1 MTKKSEIEALI
12 RLLDD
17 DDETIV
23 ANVTERIMFY
33 GEEVVFNLEK
43 AWETSTNPI
52 LQERI
57 ENIIHLINLKEVS
70 KQLKFWL
77 AESFPDLYV
86 GAEIVAKYH
95 FPDLDAQSLR
105 TSIEGIKQKIWLE
118 LNNDLTPLETIS
130 VFNHVFYGQLAFT
143 GNYESASSINDYCI
157 NHVLESKKGSSIS
170 IGILYIVI
178 AQELN
183 LPIYGVNLF
192 NHFILSYQKR
202 FIINFKEDNLVDNL
216 FYVNPVNKGAVFG
229 RQDIV
234 QYLDTI
240 KKEKDKQ
247 YFKPAHQKEVIKALL
262 GYMKRYFLNANEDQK
277 AEEIESLI
285 ELFS

>member
-17 DDETIV
+17 EDETIV
-23 ANVTERIMFY
+23 ANVSERILSY
-33 GEEVVFNLEK
+33 GSEIVFNLEN
-43 AWETSTNPI
+43 AWESSTNLI

-57 ENIIHLINLKEVS
+57 ENLIHLINLKEVS
-70 KQLKFWL
+70 KELKFWL
-77 AESFPDLYV
+77 AESFPDLYT

-95 FPDLDAQSLR
+95 FQDLDAQSLR

-130 VFNHVFYGQLAFT
+130 VFNHVFYGELGFK
-143 GNYESASSINDYCI
+143 GNFESAASINDYCI
-157 NHVLESKKGSSIS
+157 NHVIESKKGSAIS
-170 IGILYIVI
+170 VGILYVII

-202 FIINFKEDNLVDNL
+202 FIINFKEDNLNDNL
-216 FYVNPVNKGAVFG
+216 FYINPVNKGAVFG
-229 RQDIV
+229 RQDII

-240 KKEKDKQ
+240 KKDKDKK
-247 YFKPAHQKEVIKALL
+247 YFKSAHQKEVIKALL
-262 GYMKRYFLNANEDQK
+262 GYMKRSFLNANEDQK
-277 AEEIESLI
+277 ADEIESLI